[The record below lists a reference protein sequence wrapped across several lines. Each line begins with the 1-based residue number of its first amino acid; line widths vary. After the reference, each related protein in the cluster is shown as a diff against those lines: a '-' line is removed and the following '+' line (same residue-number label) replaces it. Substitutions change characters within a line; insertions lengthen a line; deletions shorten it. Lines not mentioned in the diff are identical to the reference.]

1 MECDPI
7 SIISVDYYIWIVSIN
22 GYHLVGVLL
31 GTQLQTTE
39 ERERVRKERK
49 KPNEWETF
57 TSINISISIWIAD
70 SIINRSIYL
79 ISTLIDRNSMFSIT

>member
-39 ERERVRKERK
+39 ERE
-49 KPNEWETF
+49 
-57 TSINISISIWIAD
+57 
-70 SIINRSIYL
+70 
-79 ISTLIDRNSMFSIT
+79 